1 MSKFYNNLIKSNNE
15 IKETRAKR
23 VSEQAEMAQ
32 QELVNRIKKE
42 LNQLENQLEDIYD
55 LAPDNTQSLNV
66 GKNFDAEQWVQK
78 VQDLKI
84 QFMNKEVELKAAN
97 ETLNEWFKPEK

>member
-97 ETLNEWFKPEK
+97 ETLSEWFKPEK